1 MTTNIIFT
9 GVGGQGVILAG
20 KVLMEVALRAGFD
33 VKESEMH
40 GMAQRG
46 GSVECQVRFGE
57 KVYSPLIPLGSA
69 DVIVS
74 FELLESLRKI
84 EYLAPEGKYLVNRA
98 KIEPAPVVTGSMK
111 YPEDIE
117 GWLKGHIPG
126 AVILDTGAAL
136 KEAGSSKSLNIVML
150 GALSRFL
157 EFTEE
162 EWTAALKATVKEKF
176 LDMNLK
182 AFQLGRSLTASS

>member
-33 VKESEMH
+33 VKESEVH

-84 EYLAPEGKYLVNRA
+84 EYLAPEGEIPRQPGKDGSG
-98 KIEPAPVVTGSMK
+98 PGCVTGSMK
-111 YPEDIE
+111 CLKNIE

-126 AVILDTGAAL
+126 AFVLLDIHRHHQ
-136 KEAGSSKSLNIVML
+136 SSSL
-150 GALSRFL
+150 F
-157 EFTEE
+157 
-162 EWTAALKATVKEKF
+162 WY
-176 LDMNLK
+176 
-182 AFQLGRSLTASS
+182 Q